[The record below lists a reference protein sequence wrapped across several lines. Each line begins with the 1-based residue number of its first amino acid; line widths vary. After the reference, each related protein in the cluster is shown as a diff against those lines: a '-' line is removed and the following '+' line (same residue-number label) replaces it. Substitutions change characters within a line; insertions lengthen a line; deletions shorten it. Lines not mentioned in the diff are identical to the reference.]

1 MSTEKFLSTEDEHSE
16 MTYAE
21 KKSLLESYRI
31 TPAAIKRLRDL
42 IRELESEAEKITA
55 SISRDGGG
63 GYGVDTA
70 KLQRCVERLDDAK
83 MRLLAEEAELAER
96 KSILLAAVAELE
108 DDMERGV
115 ILGHYIQGRSF
126 QALCFSLSYSRRQ
139 IFRLCRRG
147 IDNLVL

>member
-1 MSTEKFLSTEDEHSE
+1 MSTEKFLSTEDEHGK

-42 IRELESEAEKITA
+42 IQKLESEAEKITA

-83 MRLLAEEAELAER
+83 MRLLAEEAELAEQ
-96 KSILLAAVAELE
+96 KSIVLAAVAELA

-115 ILGHYIQGRSF
+115 IYGHYIQGRSF
-126 QALCFSLSYSRRQ
+126 QALCFSLNYSRRQ
-139 IFRLCRRG
+139 IFRLRRRG
-147 IDNLVL
+147 IDNLAL

>member
-1 MSTEKFLSTEDEHSE
+1 MSTEKFLSTEDEHGK

-42 IRELESEAEKITA
+42 IREIESEAEKITA
-55 SISRDGGG
+55 SISRDGVG
-63 GYGVDTA
+63 GYGVDTE

-83 MRLLAEEAELAER
+83 MRLLAEEAELAEQ
-96 KSILLAAVAELE
+96 KSIVLAAVAELA

-115 ILGHYIQGRSF
+115 IYGHYIQGKSF

-139 IFRLCRRG
+139 IFRLRRRG
-147 IDNLVL
+147 IDNLAL